1 MLKRSFDLVL
11 AAIGLLLAAPLLLVL
26 AAAIKLESRGPVFYR
41 GLRAGCGG
49 RPFRIFKLRSM
60 VVDAEAVGGPSTAGD
75 DPRITRVGAFVR
87 RFKLDELPQL
97 LNVLNGTM
105 SFVGPRPEVLSEVA
119 EYDQEQR
126 RVLELRPGITDWA
139 TIWNADEGAVLAGA
153 DDPHQ
158 AYKELIQPTKL
169 RLQLRYYESRSLW
182 IDLKIILCTLIK
194 MVRKE
199 WLPAE
204 LRSYGVPLAAGKP
217 DDTTEE
223 R

>member
-11 AAIGLLLAAPLLLVL
+11 AAIGLLLALPLLLVL

>member
-1 MLKRSFDLVL
+1 VLKRTFDIVL
-11 AAIGLLLAAPLLLVL
+11 ATFGLLTCAPLLLVL
-26 AAAIKLESRGPVFYR
+26 AVAIKLESLGPVFYR
-41 GLRAGCGG
+41 GLRAGRDGK
-49 RPFRIFKLRSM
+49 PFRIFKLRSM
-60 VVDAEAVGGPSTAGD
+60 VVDAETVGGPSTAGD
-75 DPRITRVGAFVR
+75 DPRVTRIGAFVR

-97 LNVLNGTM
+97 LNVLNGSM

-169 RLQLRYYESRSLW
+169 RLQLRYYESHSLW

-204 LRSYGVPLAAGKP
+204 LRPYGTPVAAGKP
-217 DDTTEE
+217 TATTEE
-223 R
+223 G